1 VAFTLGH
8 EKGLNWPS
16 LGGSQVSNTRPGAPF
31 RLFPWNGFGGCVL
44 VSISD
49 HPLGAT
55 FSIRVQPKAARTA
68 ITGTVGEALKVSL
81 SAPPLEGRANVA
93 VVEFFS
99 EILADPRS
107 SVQIVTGER
116 SRNKIVRIAG
126 CSSAHVLRRLREH
139 FTV

>member
-1 VAFTLGH
+1 LIPV
-8 EKGLNWPS
+8 
-16 LGGSQVSNTRPGAPF
+16 R
-31 RLFPWNGFGGCVL
+31 
-44 VSISD
+44 D

-81 SAPPLEGRANVA
+81 SAPPLEGRANAA

-99 EILADPRS
+99 EILAVPRS
-107 SVQIVTGER
+107 SVQILAGER
-116 SRNKIVRIAG
+116 SRNKVIRIAG
-126 CSSAHVLRRLREH
+126 CSGAEVQQKLREH

>member
-1 VAFTLGH
+1 MT
-8 EKGLNWPS
+8 
-16 LGGSQVSNTRPGAPF
+16 F
-31 RLFPWNGFGGCVL
+31 RLLLRRVRPRCGSARLCLGPGIIALPRDEIVL
-44 VSISD
+44 IPVSD

-55 FSIRVQPKAARTA
+55 FAIRVQPRAARTA

-81 SAPPLEGRANVA
+81 SAPPLDGRANVA

-99 EILADPRS
+99 EVLSVPRS
-107 SVQIVTGER
+107 AVQVVAGER

-126 CSSAHVLRRLREH
+126 CSGAEVQRMLREH